1 MALSFLCVKV
11 VVVGVQPHNTSH
23 IGDTNDTHRNHF
35 FTHSLHSLTH
45 VGTRSV
51 RIPHLPHHH
60 GRKAPKGHTMT
71 PERLEQIEEHD
82 SPLTANELALG
93 WHFCTEFDGML
104 TSGEPTNRDT
114 PEALLICAC
123 GNKINP
129 NTCIT
134 YEGEEPHGTRDTF
147 VPPPQMSFQEEERAE
162 IAKARAFIAKD
173 DARDILIREM
183 QEAID
188 SITEEDMK
196 PIDRPVPPIPSPEDK
211 TVHYH
216 NKRWWFWD
224 ETGQHRHGPY
234 ETHAE
239 CIKDLNH
246 YCNVY
251 LGHPEDPS

>member
-1 MALSFLCVKV
+1 M
-11 VVVGVQPHNTSH
+11 
-23 IGDTNDTHRNHF
+23 
-35 FTHSLHSLTH
+35 
-45 VGTRSV
+45 
-51 RIPHLPHHH
+51 
-60 GRKAPKGHTMT
+60 TMSQQ
-71 PERLEQIEEHD
+71 RY
-82 SPLTANELALG
+82 NELDANGGTLTPAEQAEG
-93 WHFCTEFDGML
+93 WHFCPEFDGLL
-104 TSGEPTNRDT
+104 TMGEGPGPCPCGIHGDSPLQLTRD
-114 PEALLICAC
+114 P
-123 GNKINP
+123 
-129 NTCIT
+129 
-134 YEGEEPHGTRDTF
+134 EPHGTRDTF
-147 VPPPQMSFQEEERAE
+147 VPPPKLNKFGGPIKTFEEQLADLKSRIADIEADPLELVVHDPNAPVPQMTDEEVTAHLAEGIKCKAEADAMDDNMMSFQEEERAM

-224 ETGQHRHGPY
+224 ETGMHRHGPY

-239 CIKDLNH
+239 CMKDLNH

>member
-1 MALSFLCVKV
+1 
-11 VVVGVQPHNTSH
+11 
-23 IGDTNDTHRNHF
+23 
-35 FTHSLHSLTH
+35 
-45 VGTRSV
+45 
-51 RIPHLPHHH
+51 
-60 GRKAPKGHTMT
+60 MT
-71 PERLEQIEEHD
+71 PERRERIEEHD

-93 WHFCTEFDGML
+93 WHFCPEFDGML

-147 VPPPQMSFQEEERAE
+147 VPPPQKLDKFGFPIRTLEQQLADLKESIDPDPLSLVVYDPNAPVDHLTDEELTAALIKGKAEADAYDNNLVQEMKVA
-162 IAKARAFIAKD
+162 
-173 DARDILIREM
+173 L
-183 QEAID
+183 D
-188 SITEEDMK
+188 SLTEENMM
-196 PIDRPVPPIPSPEDK
+196 PHTRPVPPIPSPEDK

-224 ETGQHRHGPY
+224 ETGMHRHGPY

>member
-1 MALSFLCVKV
+1 
-11 VVVGVQPHNTSH
+11 
-23 IGDTNDTHRNHF
+23 
-35 FTHSLHSLTH
+35 
-45 VGTRSV
+45 
-51 RIPHLPHHH
+51 
-60 GRKAPKGHTMT
+60 MT

-93 WHFCTEFDGML
+93 WHFCPAFDGML

-114 PEALLICAC
+114 PEGLLICAC

-147 VPPPQMSFQEEERAE
+147 VPPPEKLDKFGFPVRTLEQQLADLMESIDPDPLSLVVYDPNEPVPHLTDEQLTAALIKGKAE
-162 IAKARAFIAKD
+162 ADAMD
-173 DARDILIREM
+173 DNLVQEM
-183 QEAID
+183 QIALD
-188 SITEEDMK
+188 SLTEEDLK
-196 PIDRPVPPIPSPEDK
+196 PVDRPVPPIPSPQDK
-211 TVHYH
+211 TIHYH
-216 NKRWWFWD
+216 NKKWWFWD

-239 CIKDLNH
+239 CVKDFNH

-251 LGHPEDPS
+251 LGEPEDPS